1 MTVTNLGCT
10 CRATISESNE
20 ADLVIP
26 HAARFLVGSAHG
38 RLLQGHLCHWLH
50 GAMRLKAGFVTRKW
64 RIFASVEN
72 QFANALPWQNFGNS
86 KLFHIFLAISC
97 DQDMIYPRLGE
108 ANFTAHI
115 FLAVHDRPLC
125 KE

>member
-1 MTVTNLGCT
+1 LGSGQTIARKWQFENQTPVQACSDLCLGGFPTFAMTVTNLGCT

-50 GAMRLKAGFVTRKW
+50 GAMRLKAGFVTR
-64 RIFASVEN
+64 
-72 QFANALPWQNFGNS
+72 
-86 KLFHIFLAISC
+86 
-97 DQDMIYPRLGE
+97 
-108 ANFTAHI
+108 
-115 FLAVHDRPLC
+115 
-125 KE
+125 